1 LSGSIRSRIAGNK
14 WLSPALKSITELRC
28 KIWDVSHAVDT
39 CGEIPL
45 ASLDF
50 QGRNKRE
57 GLEYHSHHP
66 RLTRTALAAVDVA
79 HRNYTFIDF
88 GCGKGRVILLASEFP
103 YGKIVGLEFAPQLA
117 ATAQHNAQRYRSR
130 SQKCHNIEV
139 ICTDVTEYKLPRE
152 PQVFYFYNPF
162 TPDVMQRVGGAVD
175 ESLQESPR
183 DAWAVL
189 TGTVPARDRMFGTL
203 RHFERLRRDRYFD
216 ICRHA
221 RCS

>member
-1 LSGSIRSRIAGNK
+1 
-14 WLSPALKSITELRC
+14 
-28 KIWDVSHAVDT
+28 VDT

-50 QGRNKRE
+50 QGCNKRE

-103 YGKIVGLEFAPQLA
+103 YRKIVGLEFAPQLA
-117 ATAQHNAQRYRSR
+117 AAAQQNTRTYRSR
-130 SQKCHNIEV
+130 SQKCRDIEV
-139 ICTDVTEYKLPRE
+139 ICTDVTGYELPRE
-152 PQVFYFYNPF
+152 PQVLYFYNPF
-162 TPDVMQRVGGAVD
+162 TPDVMQRVANAVD
-175 ESLQESPR
+175 KSLEESPR

-189 TGTVPARDRMFGTL
+189 TGSPPARNRMFGAF
-203 RHFERLRRDRYFD
+203 RHFERLHRGRYFD

-221 RCS
+221 GTH